1 MSADPTQPPPPPPAE
16 PTAPLPGRPG
26 GPPEGGDGRSP
37 WVVIAI
43 VVAVLVVAGVIAAF
57 ALTGNDDEPT
67 TTSATGAATAATA
80 ATGPTR
86 PTGPTATGSTASTGP
101 TGGTGSAANL
111 GCSGGA
117 PAPDTLPDGEYF
129 GFVESMNTASQ
140 TMAFDL
146 ACFYTGD
153 EANQQAAARGDEV
166 PVPNDVY
173 IVNDNTKVRT
183 LSFDPAAELRLID
196 WNQCCEFASGA
207 QMPSFAAA
215 VDSGDFAEF
224 DGFRYSG
231 TLSPYWVTIQNG
243 RVVEIEEQF
252 LP

>member
-1 MSADPTQPPPPPPAE
+1 MSADPTQPPPPPPPE
-16 PTAPLPGRPG
+16 PTAPLPGQPG
-26 GPPEGGDGRSP
+26 GPPGGRDGRSF
-37 WVVIAI
+37 WVIIAI
-43 VVAVLVVAGVIAAF
+43 VVAILVVAGVIAAF

-67 TTSATGAATAATA
+67 TTSPTGGSTTA
-80 ATGPTR
+80 ATGPTQ
-86 PTGPTATGSTASTGP
+86 PTGPTATGSTGG

-129 GFVESMNTASQ
+129 GFVKSMNTAAQ

-183 LSFDPAAELRLID
+183 LTFDPAAELKLID
-196 WNQCCEFASGA
+196 WNQCCEFAQGA
-207 QMPSFAAA
+207 DMQSFASA

-224 DGFRYSG
+224 GGFRYAG
-231 TLSPYWVTIQNG
+231 THSPYWVTIQDG
-243 RVVEIEEQF
+243 QVVEVEEQF

>member
-1 MSADPTQPPPPPPAE
+1 MI
-16 PTAPLPGRPG
+16 
-26 GPPEGGDGRSP
+26 
-37 WVVIAI
+37 IAV
-43 VVAVLVVAGVIAAF
+43 VVAILVVAGVIAAF
-57 ALTGNDDEPT
+57 ALTNNDDEPT
-67 TTSATGAATAATA
+67 KTSPTGAATAATA
-80 ATGPTR
+80 ATGPTQ
-86 PTGPTATGSTASTGP
+86 PTGPTATGSTGATE
-101 TGGTGSAANL
+101 GTGSAANL
-111 GCSGGA
+111 GCSGGG

-129 GFVESMNTASQ
+129 GFVKSMNTASQ

-173 IVNDNTKVRT
+173 IVNDNTKLRT

-207 QMPSFAAA
+207 QMPSFASAVAA
-215 VDSGDFAEF
+215 GDFAEF

-231 TLSPYWVTIQNG
+231 TLSPYWVTIQYG
-243 RVVEIEEQF
+243 QVVEIEEQF

>member
-1 MSADPTQPPPPPPAE
+1 VSADPSQPPPPPPPE
-16 PTAPLPGRPG
+16 PTAPLPGQPG
-26 GPPEGGDGRSP
+26 GPPGGRDGRSF
-37 WVVIAI
+37 WVIIAI
-43 VVAVLVVAGVIAAF
+43 VVAILVVAGVIAAF
-57 ALTGNDDEPT
+57 ALTGDDDEPT
-67 TTSATGAATAATA
+67 TTSPTGGGTTA
-80 ATGPTR
+80 ATGPTQ
-86 PTGPTATGSTASTGP
+86 PTGPTATGSTGG

-117 PAPDTLPDGEYF
+117 PAPDTVPDGKYF
-129 GFVESMNTASQ
+129 GFVKSMNTASQ
-140 TMAFDL
+140 TMSFDL

-173 IVNDNTKVRT
+173 IVNDNTKVRALT
-183 LSFDPAAELRLID
+183 FDPAAELKLID
-196 WNQCCEFASGA
+196 WNRCCEFAQGA
-207 QMPSFAAA
+207 QMQSFASA

-231 TLSPYWVTIQNG
+231 TLSPYWVTIQDG
-243 RVVEIEEQF
+243 QVVKIEEQF